1 MQASAFPSLAEE
13 VRKLPS
19 EGVRRDRQVHR
30 IIDTYAAAEAVAAL
44 HRAAERARLAGGIV
58 ATVLTSAEAILEN
71 ADAPAGDARDVLRA
85 AETSR
90 EFQALLPAWT
100 SELREV
106 AAACPDTGACTV
118 ATALKLWSWSM
129 QHLHAMP
136 QAIDELTD
144 TLAPLLAAR
153 SLALEFKG
161 SDPAIEAGLRRDLS
175 HVYAARVS
183 ALAGATC
190 AELVFGYRRHLV
202 WDAEGCAACYAAD
215 ELDDLESV
223 IPGMA
228 SGARTTPDVIESDG
242 SHAAKEGP
250 CARFDGVDTFMKM
263 RNRLDGCLT
272 GARIAKD
279 RAAAAIVRSTI
290 NTLEGNA

>member
-1 MQASAFPSLAEE
+1 MQATAYPSLAEE
-13 VRKLPS
+13 VRKLPT

-30 IIDTYAAAEAVAAL
+30 IIDTYAAAEAAVAL
-44 HRAAERARLAGGIV
+44 HRAAERARIAGGVV
-58 ATVLTSAEAILEN
+58 ATILTSAEAILDGD
-71 ADAPAGDARDVLRA
+71 DAQPGDARDLLRTA
-85 AETSR
+85 VTSR

-129 QHLHAMP
+129 QHLQSTP

-144 TLAPLLAAR
+144 TLVPLLAAR
-153 SLALEFKG
+153 SLALEFQG
-161 SDPAIEAGLRRDLS
+161 SGSATETGLHRDLS

-183 ALAGATC
+183 ALTGATC

-215 ELDDLESV
+215 ELDELEAV
-223 IPGMA
+223 MPGMA

>member
-1 MQASAFPSLAEE
+1 MQATAFPSLAEE

-19 EGVRRDRQVHR
+19 EGARRDRQVHR

-44 HRAAERARLAGGIV
+44 HGAAERARIAGGFV
-58 ATVLTSAEAILEN
+58 ATVLTSAEAILEDG
-71 ADAPAGDARDVLRA
+71 ASLGDARDVLRA
-85 AETSR
+85 AVTSS
-90 EFQALLPAWT
+90 EFQALLPVWMR
-100 SELREV
+100 ELREG

-118 ATALKLWSWSM
+118 ATALRVWSWSM
-129 QHLHAMP
+129 QHLRATP
-136 QAIDELTD
+136 QAIDELID
-144 TLAPLLAAR
+144 TLCPLLAAR
-153 SLALEFKG
+153 SLALESQG
-161 SDPAIEAGLRRDLS
+161 SAPVTEASLRRDLS

-202 WDAEGCAACYAAD
+202 WDAEGCEACYAAD
-215 ELDDLESV
+215 ELDDLEAM

-228 SGARTTPDVIESDG
+228 SGARTTPDVIEADG

-250 CARFDGVDTFMKM
+250 CVRFDGVDTFMKM

-279 RAAAAIVRSTI
+279 RAAAAIVRATL

>member
-1 MQASAFPSLAEE
+1 MQATAFPSLAEE

-30 IIDTYAAAEAVAAL
+30 IIDTYAATEALAAL
-44 HRAAERARLAGGIV
+44 HSAAERARIAGGIV
-58 ATVLTSAEAILEN
+58 ATVLTSAAAILED
-71 ADAPAGDARDVLRA
+71 ADASLGDARDQLRA
-85 AETSR
+85 AVTSR
-90 EFQALLPAWT
+90 EFQALLPAWMR
-100 SELREV
+100 ELREV
-106 AAACPDTGACTV
+106 ATACPDTGACTI
-118 ATALKLWSWSM
+118 ATALRVWSWSM
-129 QHLHAMP
+129 QHLQQTP
-136 QAIDELTD
+136 QAIDELTE
-144 TLAPLLAAR
+144 TLCPLLAAR
-153 SLALEFKG
+153 SLALEFKE
-161 SDPAIEAGLRRDLS
+161 SPATEPALRRDLS

-215 ELDDLESV
+215 ELDELEAM

-250 CARFDGVDTFMKM
+250 CVRFEGVDTFMKM

>member
-1 MQASAFPSLAEE
+1 MQATAFPSLAEE

-30 IIDTYAAAEAVAAL
+30 IIDTYAAAEALAAL
-44 HRAAERARLAGGIV
+44 HRAAEGARIAGGIV
-58 ATVLTSAEAILEN
+58 ATVLTSAAAILED
-71 ADAPAGDARDVLRA
+71 ADASLGDTPEQLRA
-85 AETSR
+85 AVTSR

-100 SELREV
+100 SELREA
-106 AAACPDTGACTV
+106 AAACPDTGACTI
-118 ATALKLWSWSM
+118 ATALRLWSWSM
-129 QHLHAMP
+129 QHLQQTP

-144 TLAPLLAAR
+144 ALAPMLAAR
-153 SLALEFKG
+153 SFALEFKG
-161 SDPAIEAGLRRDLS
+161 SNSPTETTLRRDLS
-175 HVYAARVS
+175 HIYAARVS

-202 WDAEGCAACYAAD
+202 WDAEGCAACYAAEELD
-215 ELDDLESV
+215 ELEAF

-228 SGARTTPDVIESDG
+228 SGARTTPDVIEADG

-250 CARFDGVDTFMKM
+250 CVRFDGVDTFVKM

-279 RAAAAIVRSTI
+279 RAAAAIVRSTL

>member
-1 MQASAFPSLAEE
+1 MQATAFPTLAEE

-19 EGVRRDRQVHR
+19 QGARRDRQVHR

-44 HRAAERARLAGGIV
+44 HRAAESARVAGGIA
-58 ATVLTSAEAILEN
+58 ATVLTSADAILEG
-71 ADAPAGDARDVLRA
+71 ADASLGDARELLLVA
-85 AETSR
+85 VTSR
-90 EFQALLPAWT
+90 EFQALLPAWMR
-100 SELREV
+100 ELREV

-118 ATALKLWSWSM
+118 ATALKVWSWSM
-129 QHLHAMP
+129 QHLRATP
-136 QAIDELTD
+136 QAIDELVD
-144 TLAPLLAAR
+144 TLCPLLAAR

-161 SDPAIEAGLRRDLS
+161 SGSVTEAGLRRDLS
-175 HVYAARVS
+175 HIYAARVS
-183 ALAGATC
+183 ALAGGTC

-215 ELDDLESV
+215 ELDDLEAI

-228 SGARTTPDVIESDG
+228 SGARTTPDVIEADG

-250 CARFDGVDTFMKM
+250 CVRFDGVDTFMKM

>member
-1 MQASAFPSLAEE
+1 MQATAFPSLAEE
-13 VRKLPS
+13 VRKLSS

-44 HRAAERARLAGGIV
+44 HRAAERARIAGGIA
-58 ATVLTSAEAILEN
+58 ATVLTSAVSILED
-71 ADAPAGDARDVLRA
+71 ADALGDARDVLRA
-85 AETSR
+85 AVTSR
-90 EFQALLPAWT
+90 EFQALLPAWMG
-100 SELREV
+100 ELRAV
-106 AAACPDTGACTV
+106 ANACPDTGACTV
-118 ATALKLWSWSM
+118 ATALRVWSWST
-129 QHLHAMP
+129 QHLQATP

-153 SLALEFKG
+153 SLALESKDG
-161 SDPAIEAGLRRDLS
+161 GLATEASLRRDLA

-215 ELDDLESV
+215 ELDELEGM

-228 SGARTTPDVIESDG
+228 SGARTTPDVIEADG

-250 CARFDGVDTFMKM
+250 CVRFEGVDTFMKM